1 MRAFRADP
9 LSVLGQ
15 ACAAVLCCSALL
27 RGRSLQTRP
36 EQAPALLLTDTHR
49 GMLSPRGLETSVSL
63 SESLSVCA
71 MQMHKQILAKMYA
84 YRAETAAAASFS
96 THTHTHMLKHTHS
109 KHIPSQICIFLIPST
124 LLRLLLLSSPCL
136 SGVIVSILL
145 HQGAPEGY
153 KLNIN
158 ANALSH
164 CPPPP
169 PSSYTHTPI
178 LAIQTDQCVCELI
191 GEQWAFFNE

>member
-15 ACAAVLCCSALL
+15 ACAAVLCCSVLL

-71 MQMHKQILAKMYA
+71 MQMHQRILAKMYA
-84 YRAETAAAASFS
+84 YRAETAAASFS
-96 THTHTHMLKHTHS
+96 THTHTHTHAQTHTFKAHT
-109 KHIPSQICIFLIPST
+109 IPDLYIFN
-124 LLRLLLLSSPCL
+124 
-136 SGVIVSILL
+136 SI
-145 HQGAPEGY
+145 H
-153 KLNIN
+153 
-158 ANALSH
+158 
-164 CPPPP
+164 PPPAP
-169 PSSYTHTPI
+169 PPLFPVFVWSYCFN
-178 LAIQTDQCVCELI
+178 LAAS
-191 GEQWAFFNE
+191 GGP